1 MEGIA
6 MKLLKKLTA
15 LFLAGITAATL
26 GACTKEEGQ
35 SGNGSQNQEEKDQI
49 VLGTSADYAPFE
61 FHKIVNGEDTI
72 MGCDVALAQKI
83 ADDMGKELVIKD
95 MDFNSLLTELDN
107 GTVDFV
113 IASLAPNEER
123 KEQVD
128 FSDYYYTGGIC
139 CLVRAE
145 DVDTYTTPDS
155 LAGHSVAAQTSSIH
169 EEVAKDQMPDSPLV
183 SLGKVPDMIMQL
195 KTGKVDAVL
204 MDKDTADGYL
214 AENDDLSQASFE
226 VFYEESTCAVA
237 VKKGNTQLLEQINE
251 TVKEVKEQGLFD
263 QYMEEAKAQA
273 PSED

>member
-1 MEGIA
+1 

-113 IASLAPNEER
+113 IASLA
-123 KEQVD
+123 
-128 FSDYYYTGGIC
+128 
-139 CLVRAE
+139 
-145 DVDTYTTPDS
+145 
-155 LAGHSVAAQTSSIH
+155 
-169 EEVAKDQMPDSPLV
+169 KDQMPDSPLV

-214 AENDDLSQASFE
+214 AENDDLAQASFE

>member
-1 MEGIA
+1 MLFRLMEGIA

-139 CLVRAE
+139 CLVRA
-145 DVDTYTTPDS
+145 
-155 LAGHSVAAQTSSIH
+155 
-169 EEVAKDQMPDSPLV
+169 
-183 SLGKVPDMIMQL
+183 
-195 KTGKVDAVL
+195 
-204 MDKDTADGYL
+204 
-214 AENDDLSQASFE
+214 
-226 VFYEESTCAVA
+226 
-237 VKKGNTQLLEQINE
+237 
-251 TVKEVKEQGLFD
+251 
-263 QYMEEAKAQA
+263 
-273 PSED
+273 